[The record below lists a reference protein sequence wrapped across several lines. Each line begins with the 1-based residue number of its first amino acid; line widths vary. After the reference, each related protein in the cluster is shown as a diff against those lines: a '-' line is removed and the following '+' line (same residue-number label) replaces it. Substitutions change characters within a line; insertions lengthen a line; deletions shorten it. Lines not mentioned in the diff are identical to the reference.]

1 MVSGVGVGLGFTL
14 CALATALGDAYV
26 LELEKGNGR
35 TTL

>member
-1 MVSGVGVGLGFTL
+1 MVSAVGVGLGFTL
-14 CALATALGDAYV
+14 CGLGTALGDEYV